1 MILPFDAHNYLVSP
15 FKQNTVHMF
24 RISISSTNIKKQIH
38 CLGSRCQAAEFM
50 FGQSPVQ
57 RQVLHQDV
65 YQHLIEMIS
74 SWQSGWDL
82 WKTPTFEQGI
92 SCQSFYI
99 CYCWSNIDHNTH
111 DKDNKDKEDS
121 HDEDADNDRAP
132 LDLHCSIFQWLIHH
146 QLSRQEI
153 RATNRMHLHAGQ
165 EHAADMSCEMGTSIM
180 ICESN
185 GNL

>member
-1 MILPFDAHNYLVSP
+1 MP
-15 FKQNTVHMF
+15 
-24 RISISSTNIKKQIH
+24 
-38 CLGSRCQAAEFM
+38 QAAEFM

-82 WKTPTFEQGI
+82 WKSPTFEQGI

-99 CYCWSNIDHNTH
+99 CYWWSNIDHNTH

-153 RATNRMHLHAGQ
+153 RATNRMHLHGGQ
-165 EHAADMSCEMGTSIM
+165 EHAADMSCKMGTLIHDTWITWEFIANRFLKGSLGQTSGSFI
-180 ICESN
+180 IYDESGIVRTN
-185 GNL
+185 TWITFA